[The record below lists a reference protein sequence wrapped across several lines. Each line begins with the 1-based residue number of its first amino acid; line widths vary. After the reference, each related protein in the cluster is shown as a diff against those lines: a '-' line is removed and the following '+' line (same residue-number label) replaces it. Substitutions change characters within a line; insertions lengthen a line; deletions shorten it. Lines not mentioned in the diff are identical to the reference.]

1 MLRGGGWNN
10 NDNNLRVANR
20 NNNNPTNQN
29 NNIGFRCV
37 AAPGGFLE
45 GQVRGV
51 AKWSDA
57 RCRRERRF
65 QVCSWLGAHRVQP
78 KTNVPA
84 LCGRSWDS
92 TLRAGAGSI
101 RLGAAWQPG

>member
-1 MLRGGGWNN
+1 MLRGGNWNN

-51 AKWSDA
+51 EKWDRHPLSPG
-57 RCRRERRF
+57 EKIPGPF
-65 QVCSWLGAHRVQP
+65 LVGATSAQP
-78 KTNVPA
+78 KMQ
-84 LCGRSWDS
+84 S
-92 TLRAGAGSI
+92 LRPV
-101 RLGAAWQPG
+101 W